1 MSYFECNLPDVSPA
15 YIHPTMSAA
24 FTETLQRVKRRMA
37 KLDDAL
43 EMTGMDGAVFAK
55 LAKVLFDN
63 FYTKFEDCGAEELA
77 VWVQSCDDGSPVQH
91 RLEWPN
97 ATVVVDCAFLTTEE
111 WEMIRHLG
119 IGGSDDASILGTSI
133 YKNAQETYHDKV
145 WSPMLMPAD
154 ESQAVFD
161 RGHFMEDN
169 VV

>member
-77 VWVQSCDDGSPVQH
+77 V
-91 RLEWPN
+91 
-97 ATVVVDCAFLTTEE
+97 
-111 WEMIRHLG
+111 
-119 IGGSDDASILGTSI
+119 
-133 YKNAQETYHDKV
+133 
-145 WSPMLMPAD
+145 
-154 ESQAVFD
+154 
-161 RGHFMEDN
+161 
-169 VV
+169 